1 MPEYLRRC
9 VIESSELQI
18 PRSHL
23 PHLLA
28 FFDGTP
34 GGDRAGVLAT
44 DDGKELCLEGE
55 GGRLV
60 LESRD
65 AFYVGTEIDVSEDRA
80 GNFFGRVVVNLFL
93 TYGGT
98 LRCRIRWDGQDLGE
112 SAEGTQVVVE
122 AGKTDWNR
130 ELSRGAWLPPEA
142 AAELEL
148 SLCGGGGSAGEE
160 AVVAQLPDGVQ
171 EKLDEARRH
180 YATYLALKTAR
191 ETEGLKR

>member
-9 VIESSELQI
+9 VIESSELRI

-23 PHLLA
+23 PHLVA

-34 GGDRAGVLAT
+34 GGDRAGVRAV
-44 DDGKELCLEGE
+44 DDGAELCLEGE

-60 LESRD
+60 LESRG

-80 GNFFGRVVVNLFL
+80 GDFFGRVVVNLFL

-98 LRCRIRWDGQDLGE
+98 LRCRVRWDGQDLGA
-112 SAEGTQVVVE
+112 SAEGTPVVVE
-122 AGKTDWNR
+122 AGKTDWDR
-130 ELSRGAWLPPEA
+130 ELSRGAWLPPEV

-148 SLCGGGGSAGEE
+148 ALFGGAVNAGEE
-160 AVVAQLPDGVQ
+160 AVAPLPDDVR
-171 EKLDEARRH
+171 EKLEEARRH
-180 YATYLALKTAR
+180 FATYLALKTAR
-191 ETEGLKR
+191 ETEELKR